1 MTVSSFKQRFAKTA
15 TGALL
20 CLGLTACG
28 FLPAEGP
35 TTARIIGQAGQVVEN
50 TPETEL
56 DDFVVVTLNDGVIDE
71 LATAYHPSLVGVFGT
86 GSPANQSTIGVGDM
100 VQLAIW
106 EAAQGGLFSPPAGIG
121 NTIGAPA
128 ATVIPPQGVGRDGTI
143 SVPFVGRLRV
153 VGLTPSA
160 VERRVVDQL
169 EGKAIDPQ
177 VIATVT
183 NRVSGTVNLISDAT
197 GSHAVVLSPAGDR
210 IVDVIAR
217 AGVGPAPAQDTEV
230 TLLRG
235 GRKGQVAFSRIV
247 EAPSENIYLRPNDNI
262 FLNAAPKQLSVF
274 GASGLN
280 ATIDFGPSGKS
291 LDQVLA
297 DAGGL
302 LDLEA
307 DPKGVFVMR
316 EEKPHLAQ
324 RFSSDLTV
332 GPGPVRVIY
341 RADLTNTV
349 SFFHMRDFQMQE
361 GDIVYV
367 ATSPSNGLQ
376 KFIRLLLGVNTVA
389 TVAGGGGN

>member
-1 MTVSSFKQRFAKTA
+1 
-15 TGALL
+15 
-20 CLGLTACG
+20 
-28 FLPAEGP
+28 
-35 TTARIIGQAGQVVEN
+35 
-50 TPETEL
+50 
-56 DDFVVVTLNDGVIDE
+56 
-71 LATAYHPSLVGVFGT
+71 
-86 GSPANQSTIGVGDM
+86 
-100 VQLAIW
+100 
-106 EAAQGGLFSPPAGIG
+106 
-121 NTIGAPA
+121 
-128 ATVIPPQGVGRDGTI
+128 
-143 SVPFVGRLRV
+143 
-153 VGLTPSA
+153 
-160 VERRVVDQL
+160 
-169 EGKAIDPQ
+169 
-177 VIATVT
+177 
-183 NRVSGTVNLISDAT
+183 
-197 GSHAVVLSPAGDR
+197 
-210 IVDVIAR
+210 
-217 AGVGPAPAQDTEV
+217 
-230 TLLRG
+230 
-235 GRKGQVAFSRIV
+235 
-247 EAPSENIYLRPNDNI
+247 LRPNDNI